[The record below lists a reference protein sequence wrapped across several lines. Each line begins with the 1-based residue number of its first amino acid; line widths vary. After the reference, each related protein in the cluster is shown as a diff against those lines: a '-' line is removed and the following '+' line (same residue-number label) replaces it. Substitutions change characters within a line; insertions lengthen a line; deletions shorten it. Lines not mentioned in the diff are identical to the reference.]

1 MEVGYTYFMKKIIF
15 GIFAH
20 PDDEA
25 FGPSGTLLMETKAGA
40 DIHLITLTLGEAGA
54 NPDNVP
60 DLAVL
65 REQEWRKA
73 GHLIG
78 AKSMHFL
85 GYNDGQINNTAMI
98 EIYKKLRVYIHTILK
113 NAPNDS
119 EIELMSMDTNG
130 ISGHIDHIVASRSA
144 CYVFYELKKRDV
156 RVKRLRLAS
165 VPRSQLPEPDTHWL
179 YMDAGRNNSEIDE
192 VIDAR
197 KYRDEIIA
205 IMKAHHSQRHDYENH
220 LENLGDQLG
229 LNYFIVKS

>member
-1 MEVGYTYFMKKIIF
+1 MKKIIF

-25 FGPSGTLLMETKAGA
+25 FGPSGTLLMEAKTGN
-40 DIHLITLTLGEAGA
+40 DVHLITLTLGEAGA
-54 NPDNVP
+54 NPDNAP
-60 DLAVL
+60 DLATV

-73 GHLIG
+73 GQLIG
-78 AKSMHFL
+78 TRSMRFL
-85 GYNDGQINNTAMI
+85 GYKDGQLSNATMV
-98 EIYKKLRVYIHTILK
+98 EIYKKLLSYIDATIK
-113 NAPNDS
+113 DAPSDS

-144 CYVFYELKKRDV
+144 CYVFYELKKQDV

-179 YMDAGRNNSEIDE
+179 YMDAGRNDSEIDE

-197 KYRDEIIA
+197 EYRDEIIT
-205 IMKAHHSQRHDYENH
+205 IMKAHRSQRHDYENH